1 MNKFGHAIGYED
13 AQRYMS
19 AQAHRVDLQT
29 EENGVFIPPDITAG
43 RFTQCAFDNLDFKE
57 NTKDGSTL
65 HATSHA
71 IYQYPMDDNHEVRR
85 SATIPVT
92 KARRRTID
100 ESDSLAVS
108 DPGVTLNVRREA
120 RSVSGIPLASGQG
133 QAVEVIT
140 DENFVWALI
149 RLLVARD
156 DDEETA
162 LSWNTFNEVIMANEP
177 PKSHTVIGYGPLHPD
192 SPTNPA
198 VVQASLDYFMLLTR
212 KVEQE
217 STVVTVD
224 QAIYDIVKGKSDVFL
239 DIRCHTRPGFFVFY
253 EKKNRAAQSMTK

>member
-1 MNKFGHAIGYED
+1 M
-13 AQRYMS
+13 
-19 AQAHRVDLQT
+19 
-29 EENGVFIPPDITAG
+29 
-43 RFTQCAFDNLDFKE
+43 
-57 NTKDGSTL
+57 
-65 HATSHA
+65 
-71 IYQYPMDDNHEVRR
+71 
-85 SATIPVT
+85 
-92 KARRRTID
+92 
-100 ESDSLAVS
+100 S

-149 RLLVARD
+149 RLLIAR

-162 LSWNTFNEVIMANEP
+162 LSWNTFNKVLMANEP

-239 DIRCHTRPGFFVFY
+239 DIRYHSRPGFLVFY
-253 EKKNRAAQSMTK
+253 EKTNRAAQSMAK